1 MKTILILLVAAVSAL
16 PLCAQETTEPLPAQ
30 APAGSTAAGPET
42 LIPEPP
48 PLVPKS
54 GADESN
60 AVPSPDQAFKKS
72 KTGSAISDVEQRI
85 RFRKAKTQ
93 VLQDAKLDSLRTEA
107 YNART
112 DVEKRA
118 MLKSYYT
125 QLFDR
130 ILKIDSSLKPEV
142 ERRRKVALARVDQS
156 RLRGLGGDEAVFE
169 AELDQE

>member
-1 MKTILILLVAAVSAL
+1 MKTILILLLAAAAAL
-16 PLCAQETTEPLPAQ
+16 PLCAQESTDPLPAQ
-30 APAGSTAAGPET
+30 APAGSTAADPDA

-48 PLVPKS
+48 PLVPKP
-54 GADESN
+54 GAEESSS
-60 AVPSPDQAFKKS
+60 VPSPDQAFKKS
-72 KTGSAISDVEQRI
+72 KTGAAISGVEQRI
-85 RFRKAKTQ
+85 RFRKAKTE
-93 VLQDAKLDSLRTEA
+93 VLQDAKLDALRSEA
-107 YNART
+107 YKART

-142 ERRRKVALARVDQS
+142 ERRRKIALARLDQS
-156 RLRGLGGDEAVFE
+156 RLRGLGSDEAAFD